1 MKIPSI
7 CKKTTSF
14 DRADA
19 GWYVRN
25 SVRVQDIVPE
35 WTLPGGGIC
44 QNYLKYDI
52 VECLNVAINYSQN
65 RILEAEAHIKKLQ
78 RAIDEASSNDTK
90 QASKS

>member
-1 MKIPSI
+1 MKIPDI

-14 DRADA
+14 DRVNA

-44 QNYLKYDI
+44 RDYLKDDI
-52 VECLNVAINYSQN
+52 VECLNMAISYSKQ
-65 RILEAEAHIKKLQ
+65 RISEAEAHIKELQ
-78 RAIDEASSNDTK
+78 KAIDEATSNDSK
-90 QASKS
+90 QES